1 MKGSRRE
8 PFSRRQPLTAGPSGR
23 QLWSQGEV
31 GSGGTRKGRWG
42 GDFPS
47 EADPWTVRIQ
57 ALNSLAECVQLSK
70 EQMALN

>member
-1 MKGSRRE
+1 MSAPDSGSLQQAAVVPGGGGLRGN
-8 PFSRRQPLTAGPSGR
+8 QQGR
-23 QLWSQGEV
+23 GSQ
-31 GSGGTRKGRWG
+31 WG